1 MRERV
6 EERLRALARRA
17 GVSSV
22 PPAAVAAA
30 GVVFALAVV
39 AAAWV
44 WWPRGAPDAE
54 FPTSGSAGASSSA
67 SRTAQAGGSSGHS
80 AEATTV
86 DPSAVESACVVH
98 VVGAV
103 RHPGV
108 YELRPGQRI
117 IDAVQAAGGL
127 LGDAAQAGINM
138 AQVLQDGEQVVV
150 PTTDQLEKGGAV
162 PSAGAG
168 VGTGSGG
175 AATSGTSAGQ
185 AGGAPVNL
193 NTADATLLDTLPG
206 VGPATAARI
215 VADRAA
221 NGPFK
226 SPDDL
231 GRVPGIGPKKLDQ
244 LKALVCVR

>member
-1 MRERV
+1 MRGGV
-6 EERLRALARRA
+6 EERLRALAQRA
-17 GVSSV
+17 GVSRV
-22 PPAAVAAA
+22 PRAAVAAA
-30 GVVFALAVV
+30 GVVFAIAIV

-44 WWPRGAPDAE
+44 WWPRGAPDAT
-54 FPTSGSAGASSSA
+54 FPSSGGASGSAASS
-67 SRTAQAGGSSGHS
+67 RPAGGAELAATHS

-86 DPSAVESACVVH
+86 DPSAVASSCVVH

-108 YELRPGQRI
+108 YELRPGQRAV
-117 IDAVQAAGGL
+117 DAVQAAGGM
-127 LGDAAQAGINM
+127 LGDAAQSGLNL
-138 AQVLQDGEQVVV
+138 AQVLQDGEQIVV
-150 PTTDQLEKGGAV
+150 PTTDELAKGITVGATGGTAV
-162 PSAGAG
+162 GGGGSAPGPAG
-168 VGTGSGG
+168 
-175 AATSGTSAGQ
+175 GQ
-185 AGGAPVNL
+185 AGGALVNL
-193 NTADATLLDTLPG
+193 NTADATQLDSLPG
-206 VGPATAARI
+206 VGPATAAKI